1 MLDQPSVTSSMG
13 GSAKA
18 QLIHFLHKKAPEV
31 LEHLGLPARG
41 GKVPYR
47 QFTAALRHSGVHSS
61 FMLTEVIDNCLV
73 GNRDVDV
80 GLFFRVVDQ
89 ASVLLNRKSS
99 HFTGRSSCH
108 AAPKESAS
116 IIASQHALKLKSKE
130 RSVPIVFDAWVRC
143 VYKQQVVQ
151 RTKLHGAA
159 NLTLALRYLR
169 TGRARDALTRW
180 FLQARAASL
189 AIHAGSQLD
198 EETRTLKETCRQR
211 ELKWQ
216 HAAGIWASELSEA
229 RAGRRKAEDAAKAM
243 ATACLCKA
251 IARAPR
257 RYLQSGWL
265 ALRCKLVDEVGSV
278 PFNIQVGASKLA
290 CALSKVQYRLLLV
303 ASSRL
308 TLTAVTSFV
317 KERAKRSAMR
327 KIASIRRASQQKS
340 THGDDLKDE
349 VDDLH
354 VTCVGAGTETHK
366 IPSEDFSTCACGV
379 LNPSCVQDQTPI
391 SNAMPGDELRDG
403 RTLSR
408 GSTGDNG
415 ADGYQKN
422 PSKDCSR
429 DLLQHSEILRAWY
442 ESSEKVTSNQCSKAV
457 VRSTN
462 EIFNA
467 CNALSQVSTSTPL
480 SCASFPSHNVCN
492 LTSQASTSTPS
503 SCASFPSSMS
513 LKTTPTPSACFPSQA
528 SVPAS
533 SNTIPTET
541 CFSLGS
547 ASSTASP
554 SMSPSVIS
562 ATPDAPLPEAIPM
575 PSSATQ
581 KHFSRTQQFDERDL
595 ADKEC
600 PHSTAFQPRN
610 ATTSGIHLSASS
622 ILNADFDVPAC
633 RSRVLPAGQTSSIAC
648 DHTGNAPERDPLGLL
663 LKPRPVMWNE
673 SWQCTPDLNTLDT
686 MWHTPREV
694 RSPATVDNPI
704 SRSRSLDRACKASSQ
719 TSLERRFRVSS
730 DSRSV
735 PKNNLAT
742 AEPQVASRI
751 QRAKSTCVLS
761 EPENRSNSL
770 SRTVSRFVQQDY
782 QLQKPPVVSG
792 HSSLGEIYSYE
803 HDAESCDGCDPT
815 KLNKRADAAGCSVI
829 QPHIPLI
836 QPLAIHDMH
845 VVGDPPSLP
854 TGKRCSHVGDRRIQH
869 LSERDTMCSQLGAAS
884 RQSLGDITN
893 QVPMANLFAS
903 DPAPRGPPSRPER
916 KAPNV

>member
-99 HFTGRSSCH
+99 HSTRQSSCH
-108 AAPKESAS
+108 AVPKESAS
-116 IIASQHALKLKSKE
+116 ITSPQNALELKATECSI
-130 RSVPIVFDAWVRC
+130 PLVFDAWVRC
-143 VYKQQVVQ
+143 VCKQQVVQ
-151 RTKLHGAA
+151 SRSLHGVA
-159 NLTLALRYLR
+159 NLTLVLHYLYKGRTHDALRHL
-169 TGRARDALTRW
+169 

-189 AIHAGSQLD
+189 AMHAGSQLN
-198 EETRTLKETCRQR
+198 EEIRTLKETCRQR

-216 HAAGIWASELSEA
+216 DAASIWASELSEA

-243 ATACLCKA
+243 ATVCLCKA

-265 ALRCKLVDEVGSV
+265 TLRSKLVDEAGSV
-278 PFNIQVGASKLA
+278 PFNIQIAASKLA
-290 CALSKVQYRLLLV
+290 CALSKVQLRLLLV

-308 TLTAVTSFV
+308 TLTVVTSAAKNGV
-317 KERAKRSAMR
+317 KRSAMR
-327 KIASIRRASQQKS
+327 KIASTSQRRARQQKKIN
-340 THGDDLKDE
+340 GDDLKDE
-349 VDDLH
+349 ADNLN
-354 VTCVGAGTETHK
+354 G
-366 IPSEDFSTCACGV
+366 TCARSGTDVHKNARKDLSICAGGV
-379 LNPSCVQDQTPI
+379 LNSGCLQGQT
-391 SNAMPGDELRDG
+391 STLNAMPGD
-403 RTLSR
+403 
-408 GSTGDNG
+408 
-415 ADGYQKN
+415 ADVYWKN
-422 PSKDCSR
+422 LSKDGDCTE
-429 DLLQHSEILRAWY
+429 LLQHSEILRARN
-442 ESSEKVTSNQCSKAV
+442 ESSQMFTSHQGSKEFFCLK
-457 VRSTN
+457 S
-462 EIFNA
+462 EIFNT
-467 CNALSQVSTSTPL
+467 CNATSE
-480 SCASFPSHNVCN
+480 
-492 LTSQASTSTPS
+492 ASTSTPS